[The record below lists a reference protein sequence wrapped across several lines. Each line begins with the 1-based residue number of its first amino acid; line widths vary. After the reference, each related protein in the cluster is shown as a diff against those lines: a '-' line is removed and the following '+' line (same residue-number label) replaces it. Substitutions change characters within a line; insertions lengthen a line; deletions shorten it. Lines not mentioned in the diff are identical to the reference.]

1 MRFSKIG
8 FGGYRIDHRVEEH
21 YKSLYKALINGIN
34 LIDTSANYSDG
45 GSEILIGN
53 VISDALTE
61 DKIKREDITLVTK
74 GGYIQGQNYKF
85 ASKKKEQGAPF
96 KDVVEHSEGLW
107 HCISPDFLE
116 DQINRQLFRLDQVT
130 FGGYIDVY
138 LLHNPE
144 YYLQWAREKRIKTAK
159 DEYYSRIKKAF
170 EFLEE
175 KVKEGKIKAYG
186 ISSNTFPGKSTK
198 DDFTSLEKVIKIANE
213 VSVRNN
219 FKFAE
224 MPFNLIE
231 SNALFEKNQ
240 CGGTKTVLQVAKEN
254 DIRVLINRPLNAIT
268 SKGIVR
274 LADFPCNSFSEKDF
288 LKQVSLVTM
297 TEDDFLNEKLRKYDI
312 SEEDFKKLSSALVSG
327 KMIGENW
334 KDFGSIEHLNDVI
347 ENHFVPRINF
357 LYDFFDMNFSGE
369 NNTPTEP
376 REFFYKYIKEV
387 YRLLNFV
394 TNRYKEKANTRSR
407 FLHSL
412 IDEFAEDEF
421 KKLSL
426 SQKAV
431 ALLNSIDG
439 VDCVLIGARKEKY
452 VDDALGVLH
461 EGKVENA
468 IEIFSRIK
476 KELAKIDVMYT
487 GV

>member
-8 FGGYRIDHRVEEH
+8 FGGYRVDHRIEEH
-21 YKSLYKALINGIN
+21 YKSLYKALTSGIN

-45 GSEILIGN
+45 GSEILVGN
-53 VISDALTE
+53 VLSDVLTE
-61 DKIKREDITLVTK
+61 NKIKREDITIVTK

-96 KDVVEHSEGLW
+96 NNVVEHSEGLW

-144 YYLQWAREKRIKTAK
+144 YYLQWAREKRIENAK
-159 DEYYSRIKKAF
+159 EEYYSRIKKAF

-175 KVKEGKIKAYG
+175 KIKEGKIKSYG
-186 ISSNTFPGKSTK
+186 ISSNTFPGKATK
-198 DDFTSLEKVIKIANE
+198 DDFTSLEKVIEIANE
-213 VSVRNN
+213 VSSENN
-219 FKFAE
+219 FNFVE

-231 SNALFEKNQ
+231 SGALFEKNQ
-240 CGGTKTVLQVAKEN
+240 CGGTKTVLEVAKEN
-254 DIRVLINRPLNAIT
+254 SIRVLINRPLNAIT
-268 SKGIVR
+268 SKGMVR
-274 LADFPCNSFSEKDF
+274 LADFPCNAFSEKDF
-288 LKQVSLVTM
+288 LKQASLVAL
-297 TEDDFLNEKLRKYDI
+297 TEDDFLNEKLRNYDI
-312 SEEDFKKLSSALVSG
+312 SEEDWKKLGSALVAG
-327 KMIGENW
+327 KMIAENW
-334 KDFGSIEHLNDVI
+334 KNFGSIEHLNDVI
-347 ENHFVPRINF
+347 ENYFIPRINY
-357 LYDFFDMNFSGE
+357 LYDFFDMNFSGD

-376 REFFYKYIKEV
+376 REFFYKYMKEV

-394 TNRYKEKANTRSR
+394 TNRYKEKANMRSE

-412 IDEFAEDEF
+412 INEFAGEEF
-421 KKLSL
+421 KELTL

-439 VDCVLIGARKEKY
+439 VDCVLIGARKERY
-452 VDDALGVLH
+452 VDDVLGVL
-461 EGKVENA
+461 ELGKVENA
-468 IEIFSRIK
+468 IEIFSKIR
-476 KELAKIDVMYT
+476 KELARIDVMYT